1 MKNTDRRVIRTRRL
15 LGEAL
20 IDLSLEKGF
29 DDISIQ
35 EITNHADVGYRTFF
49 RHYENKEDLLND
61 VLKGILQE
69 VLKLMAPRIADNS
82 SHKDFVV
89 IPAKNITFLF
99 EHAKANCNLYKVLL
113 DSRSGLWET
122 IMDFAYQ
129 AAIVNM
135 QKSPRHSLPIEI
147 VANHLVSSLIS
158 MIRWWLECEM
168 PYSPDQMGAY
178 ANQLILNPSMN
189 AIEQDERIN

>member
-29 DDISIQ
+29 DEISIQ

-49 RHYENKEDLLND
+49 RHYENKEALLND
-61 VLKGILQE
+61 VLEGILQE

-82 SHKDFVV
+82 DHMDFVV

-99 EHAKANCNLYKVLL
+99 EHAKVNNNLYRVLL
-113 DSRSGLWET
+113 DSRSGMWET
-122 IMDFAYQ
+122 IMDFACK
-129 AAIVNM
+129 AAILNM
-135 QKSPRHSLPIEI
+135 QKSPNHSIPTEI
-147 VANHLVSSLIS
+147 VANHIVSSLIS
-158 MIRWWLECEM
+158 MIRWWLDHDM
-168 PYSPDQMGAY
+168 PYSPDQMGGY
-178 ANQLILNPSMN
+178 ANQLLLNPTMH
-189 AIEQDERIN
+189 AIE